1 MFNAKLYAVAFNYMN
16 NGEDAKEV
24 VQRSWIEIFKSLKNY
39 KEQDAIEGW
48 MKTIVIRQAW
58 KEQKMRSK
66 IVDINSVHINK
77 SDDSELRL
85 MENLSC
91 QEILNEMN
99 AIPSGSRMVFKMFV
113 IDELSHQEI
122 ADKLSIKASTS
133 RAHLAQ
139 ARKIMKERFYSIN
152 KMVNNGI

>member
-1 MFNAKLYAVAFNYMN
+1 MN

-24 VQRSWIEIFKSLKNY
+24 LQRSWIEIFKSLKNY
-39 KEQDAIEGW
+39 KEQDALEGW

-58 KEQKMRSK
+58 KEQKMKSK
-66 IVDINSVHINK
+66 VVDINSIHLNRA
-77 SDDSELRL
+77 DDSEVRL
-85 MENLSC
+85 MDNLSC
-91 QEILNEMN
+91 QEILKEME
-99 AIPSGSRMVFKMFV
+99 AIPTGSRMVFKMFV

-122 ADKLSIKASTS
+122 AEKLSIKESTS
-133 RAHLAQ
+133 RAHLTQ